1 MPNEINISAVTG
13 LSISLQLYSGAVA
26 IGSPFAATEIG
37 TTGEYVASVP
47 NGTTFGIYLLI
58 ATAGDYKIASGQLL
72 WDGAY
77 EFIQGLVTI
86 QGLDPNNPSTTDI
99 ATKKWTAGAIEIDM
113 SGDLQDQTTMT
124 RVP

>member
-47 NGTTFGIYLLI
+47 NGTPYGRYLVLAI
-58 ATAGDYKIASGQLL
+58 AGDFKIASGQLL

-86 QGLDPNNPSTTDI
+86 QGLDPNNPSTTTPTNWDAGDI
-99 ATKKWTAGAIEIDM
+99 AIEIT
-113 SGDLQDQTTMT
+113 GDGVSSTTMT
-124 RVP
+124 RQP